1 MCKIYSA
8 IVLLLFSFCI
18 YACYNIR
25 RKLSVQYFLFI
36 FGITFKPKQL
46 VCGILCNRDNCK
58 RGPRSRVG
66 PGPPTCL
73 IRPWCF
79 LWFVA
84 HDSTFRHLVLEGG
97 ICHFVKLQIPHL
109 KSKGLQDFITYIY
122 IFGVFG
128 KK

>member
-36 FGITFKPKQL
+36 FGITLKPKQL

-66 PGPPTCL
+66 LPHARSGPG
-73 IRPWCF
+73 
-79 LWFVA
+79 
-84 HDSTFRHLVLEGG
+84 VLYGLSHM
-97 ICHFVKLQIPHL
+97 IAHFVI
-109 KSKGLQDFITYIY
+109 SY
-122 IFGVFG
+122 
-128 KK
+128 